1 MKTLFALAALLCAFT
16 VNYSQ
21 TKPEPRVIEVSGSAE
36 RLITP
41 DTFTF
46 KITVIERMD
55 KKEKL
60 TIEAQEASLRTEL
73 QKIGIDASKEL
84 SVYDISSAYNPRKR
98 VRDTMGSKDYRLKV
112 RDINKI
118 SPLINAIDTLNIGRL
133 ELIDTEHSEITRLRR
148 ETKMDAI
155 KAAKEKADYLLGA
168 INERS
173 GKPVWIKEVDED
185 TQRPNVYNYA
195 AANITS
201 NSIGGGGGGRS
212 SDTDDSLDFTPIRLR
227 YVIQAKF
234 EIE

>member
-46 KITVIERMD
+46 KLTVIERMD
-55 KKEKL
+55 KKEKQ
-60 TIEAQEASLRTEL
+60 TIEMQEASLRTEL
-73 QKIGIDASKEL
+73 QKIGIDAAKDL

-98 VRDTMGSKDYRLKV
+98 VRDTMGAKDYRLKV

-118 SPLINAIDTLNIGRL
+118 APLITAIDTLNLGRL
-133 ELIDTEHSEITRLRR
+133 ELMETEHSEITRLRR

-168 INERS
+168 INERA
-173 GKPVWIKEVDED
+173 GKPFYVKEIEEEASP
-185 TQRPNVYNYA
+185 RYNYA
-195 AANITS
+195 ANNMS
-201 NSIGGGGGGRS
+201 NTVTLGRGIVS
-212 SDTDDSLDFTPIRLR
+212 GDTDTADALTFTPIRLR

>member
-1 MKTLFALAALLCAFT
+1 MKTLFALAALLCAAT

-21 TKPEPRVIEVSGSAE
+21 TAPEPRVIEVSGSAE

-55 KKEKL
+55 KKEKQ
-60 TIEAQEASLRTEL
+60 TIEMQEASLRTEL
-73 QKIGIDASKEL
+73 QKIGIDASKDL
-84 SVYDISSAYNPRKR
+84 SVFDISAAYNPRKK
-98 VRDTMGSKDYRLKV
+98 VRDTMGSKDYRLKI

-118 SPLINAIDTLNIGRL
+118 APLITAIDTLNLGRL
-133 ELIDTEHSEITRLRR
+133 DLIDTEHSEITRLRR

-168 INERS
+168 INERA
-173 GKPVWIKEVDED
+173 GKPVWVKEVEEENR
-185 TQRPNVYNYA
+185 RPISGGVLS
-195 AANITS
+195 NITVADGMAYS
-201 NSIGGGGGGRS
+201 QG
-212 SDTDDSLDFTPIRLR
+212 SDPLSFTQIRLR